1 MNGPHDMGG
10 FTGFGPVMPEH
21 DEPVFHA
28 DWERRAFGTVLAA
41 GGMGKWNIDTSR
53 HARERIPAATYWSST
68 YYEIWIA
75 GLERL
80 LLERGL
86 VSKEELADG
95 VRRQPGQ
102 SMVKI
107 LRADQ
112 VAAVLAR
119 GGPADQ
125 KLDRPA
131 RFKPGDPIRT
141 RNLHPS
147 GHTRLPRYARGK
159 LGEIASIHG
168 AHVLPDSASAGKGED
183 PQWLYSVKFTAAEL
197 WGRDARDTV
206 MIDLWEPYLDAP

>member
-10 FTGFGPVMPEH
+10 FTGFGPVMPEQ

-28 DWERRAFGTVLAA
+28 EWERRTFGTVLAA

-53 HARERIPAATYWSST
+53 HARERIPATTYWSST

-86 VSKEELADG
+86 VTNEELADG
-95 VRRQPGQ
+95 VTRQAPPPV
-102 SMVKI
+102 SKI

-112 VAAVLAR
+112 VAAVLAK
-119 GGPADQ
+119 GGPADRT
-125 KLDRPA
+125 LDRPA
-131 RFKPGDPIRT
+131 RFRPGDLIRT
-141 RNLHPS
+141 RNINPS

-159 LGEIASIHG
+159 LGEIAAIHG

-183 PQWLYSVKFTAAEL
+183 PQWLYSVKFTTAEL
-197 WGRDARDTV
+197 WGRDRRDTV
-206 MIDLWEPYLDAP
+206 MIDLWEPYLDAR